1 MLIVLDGQLK
11 DVTSGTTAA
20 KALILISLQRSE
32 NVLSADAT
40 LDQNF
45 AKFSHFICET
55 FSNYR
60 TNLSAPETPEITV
73 VASS

>member
-1 MLIVLDGQLK
+1 MLLLLDGQLK

-45 AKFSHFICET
+45 ANLTHFICET

-60 TNLSAPETPEITV
+60 TNISGPETPEITV
-73 VASS
+73 VESS